1 MTARALPGA
10 GCGRQRL
17 GVGAAAFVVAM
28 SIHVAGW
35 LAFRSMPTA
44 GRVAQPQAAETARRA
59 LIVEW
64 IPEQPAADARD
75 DARGDARLPR
85 RHDPEVAARR
95 PAPSTIKRNRLPN
108 PETVTNADTAANRA
122 EAVRPEVPAAGVDW
136 RRDLDAIGTPRTV
149 GRSPAATA
157 IGALG
162 ASSGGI
168 ARRRETVDATL
179 ARGVSEARRADC
191 RNAYAGMG
199 LLAIPALALD
209 TVRDAGCK
217 W

>member
-1 MTARALPGA
+1 MTASALPGA
-10 GCGRQRL
+10 GGGRQRL
-17 GVGAAAFVVAM
+17 GVGAAAFVVAVSM
-28 SIHVAGW
+28 HVAAW
-35 LAFRSMPTA
+35 LALGSMPTT

-59 LIVEW
+59 LTVEW
-64 IPEQPAADARD
+64 IAEQPSADARS
-75 DARGDARLPR
+75 GARLPR
-85 RHDPEVAARR
+85 RHEPNVAAGR
-95 PAPSTIKRNRLPN
+95 PAPSTSTKNRSLDA
-108 PETVTNADTAANRA
+108 ADTAANRA
-122 EAVRPEVPAAGVDW
+122 ETVGPDVPAAGVDW
-136 RRDLDAIGTPRTV
+136 RRDLDAIGTPRTL
-149 GRSPAATA
+149 GRSPAAAA

-168 ARRRETVDATL
+168 AQRRDTVDATL

-209 TVRDAGCK
+209 TVRDTGCK

>member
-1 MTARALPGA
+1 MTASAWPGA
-10 GCGRQRL
+10 GGRRQRL
-17 GVGAAAFVVAM
+17 GVGAVACVVAVAV
-28 SIHVAGW
+28 HVAGW
-35 LAFRSMPTA
+35 LALKSMPTT
-44 GRVAQPQAAETARRA
+44 GRAVQPQAAETARRA

-64 IPEQPAADARD
+64 IAQRPAADARS
-75 DARGDARLPR
+75 GARLPR
-85 RHDPEVAARR
+85 RHEPNVAAVRR
-95 PAPSTIKRNRLPN
+95 PAPSTGTQNRSPN
-108 PETVTNADTAANRA
+108 PEAVTKADAAANRV
-122 EAVRPEVPAAGVDW
+122 EAVRPNEPAAGVDW
-136 RRDLDAIGTPRTV
+136 RHDLDAIGTPRSV
-149 GRSPAATA
+149 RRSPAAAA

-168 ARRRETVDATL
+168 AQRRDTVDATL

>member
-1 MTARALPGA
+1 MTASALPGT
-10 GCGRQRL
+10 GGRRQRL
-17 GVGAAAFVVAM
+17 GVGVAAFVVAVSM
-28 SIHVAGW
+28 HVAGW
-35 LAFRSMPTA
+35 LVLRSMPMT
-44 GRVAQPQAAETARRA
+44 GRVVQTQAAETARRA

-64 IPEQPAADARD
+64 IPERRAADAHS
-75 DARGDARLPR
+75 GARLPR
-85 RHDPEVAARR
+85 RHDASPAARR
-95 PAPSTIKRNRLPN
+95 PEQSISVKNRSPKV
-108 PETVTNADTAANRA
+108 EAVIANRA
-122 EAVRPEVPAAGVDW
+122 EAVRPDVPAAGVDW
-136 RRDLDAIGTPRTV
+136 RRDLDAIGTPRSV
-149 GRSPAATA
+149 GRSPAAAA

-168 ARRRETVDATL
+168 AQRRDTVDATL

-199 LLAIPALALD
+199 LLAIPVLALD

>member
-10 GCGRQRL
+10 GGRRPRL
-17 GVGAAAFVVAM
+17 GVGAAAFVVAV

-35 LAFRSMPTA
+35 LAFRSMPTT

-75 DARGDARLPR
+75 DARLPR

-95 PAPSTIKRNRLPN
+95 PAPSAIKRNRLPN

-122 EAVRPEVPAAGVDW
+122 EVVRPEVPAAGVDW

-149 GRSPAATA
+149 GRSPAVAA

-168 ARRRETVDATL
+168 ARRRQTVDATL

-199 LLAIPALALD
+199 LLAIPVLALD

>member
-1 MTARALPGA
+1 MTASASPGA
-10 GCGRQRL
+10 GGGRQRL
-17 GVGAAAFVVAM
+17 GVGAVAFVVAV

-35 LAFRSMPTA
+35 VALRSMPKTS
-44 GRVAQPQAAETARRA
+44 RVVQPPAAETARRA

-64 IPEQPAADARD
+64 IAERPAADAHS
-75 DARGDARLPR
+75 GARLPR
-85 RHDPEVAARR
+85 RHDSSPAARR
-95 PAPSTIKRNRLPN
+95 PEQSISMRSRSPKAAAVI
-108 PETVTNADTAANRA
+108 ANRA
-122 EAVRPEVPAAGVDW
+122 EPVMPDVPAAGVDW
-136 RRDLDAIGTPRTV
+136 QRDLDAIGAPRSV
-149 GRSPAATA
+149 GRSPAAAA

-168 ARRRETVDATL
+168 APRRDTVDATL

-209 TVRDAGCK
+209 TVRDSGCK